1 MSALVVK
8 AAIAKAAARARS
20 FAAGAIATFASICFA
35 AFATVAVP
43 VVHAAAAL
51 AAPTAAVTGAVVDRD
66 SALTRIA
73 LDLSD
78 QVAFNVFT
86 LADPHRVVI
95 DLAGVSWRAG
105 AADGGAGG
113 PCAALR
119 HGEVRPGTWRIVLEC
134 RAGTAIRKA
143 LLQKPGNNSGYR
155 LLVELAPGPQKGVLG
170 YMSTEVRSPEP
181 PVRLQERPR
190 LAPPA
195 EPGAPRSLVGETR
208 MAALSPSLSPSV
220 LAAVQAFAEEPV
232 APPAASPG
240 PAAAMA
246 APPPAKTAMAAPQP
260 ARKTSPVAPPAMTPK
275 AAEVGATSVSM
286 PLPARRP
293 SSPRAPRVVV
303 LDPGHGGADPGAI
316 GVSGVYEKDITLAA
330 AREIKRAL
338 EQAGGYKVLLTR
350 NDDRFIRLRD
360 RVEFARRA
368 GAELFV
374 SVHADSV
381 SSREVRGASVYT
393 LSTTASDS
401 EAAALAEKENKADL
415 IAGLD
420 LSGESSEVTNILIDL
435 AQRETMNQS
444 AAFAGHVVEQLAD
457 ATGLLPNPHRFA
469 GFAVLKA
476 PDIPSVL
483 IELGFLSNRND
494 ERALLKSDSRTRV
507 AAAMAKAIDGYL
519 DETMSASAW

>member
-1 MSALVVK
+1 MT
-8 AAIAKAAARARS
+8 AK
-20 FAAGAIATFASICFA
+20 
-35 AFATVAVP
+35 P
-43 VVHAAAAL
+43 
-51 AAPTAAVTGAVVDRD
+51 
-66 SALTRIA
+66 
-73 LDLSD
+73 
-78 QVAFNVFT
+78 
-86 LADPHRVVI
+86 
-95 DLAGVSWRAG
+95 
-105 AADGGAGG
+105 
-113 PCAALR
+113 
-119 HGEVRPGTWRIVLEC
+119 
-134 RAGTAIRKA
+134 
-143 LLQKPGNNSGYR
+143 
-155 LLVELAPGPQKGVLG
+155 
-170 YMSTEVRSPEP
+170 
-181 PVRLQERPR
+181 
-190 LAPPA
+190 
-195 EPGAPRSLVGETR
+195 
-208 MAALSPSLSPSV
+208 
-220 LAAVQAFAEEPV
+220 
-232 APPAASPG
+232 
-240 PAAAMA
+240 
-246 APPPAKTAMAAPQP
+246 
-260 ARKTSPVAPPAMTPK
+260 
-275 AAEVGATSVSM
+275 AEVGATSVAM

-293 SSPRAPRVVV
+293 FSPRAQRVVV

-381 SSREVRGASVYT
+381 ASRDVRGASVYT
-393 LSTTASDS
+393 LSGTASDS

>member
-1 MSALVVK
+1 M
-8 AAIAKAAARARS
+8 
-20 FAAGAIATFASICFA
+20 
-35 AFATVAVP
+35 
-43 VVHAAAAL
+43 
-51 AAPTAAVTGAVVDRD
+51 
-66 SALTRIA
+66 
-73 LDLSD
+73 
-78 QVAFNVFT
+78 
-86 LADPHRVVI
+86 
-95 DLAGVSWRAG
+95 
-105 AADGGAGG
+105 
-113 PCAALR
+113 
-119 HGEVRPGTWRIVLEC
+119 
-134 RAGTAIRKA
+134 
-143 LLQKPGNNSGYR
+143 
-155 LLVELAPGPQKGVLG
+155 
-170 YMSTEVRSPEP
+170 
-181 PVRLQERPR
+181 
-190 LAPPA
+190 
-195 EPGAPRSLVGETR
+195 
-208 MAALSPSLSPSV
+208 
-220 LAAVQAFAEEPV
+220 
-232 APPAASPG
+232 
-240 PAAAMA
+240 
-246 APPPAKTAMAAPQP
+246 
-260 ARKTSPVAPPAMTPK
+260 
-275 AAEVGATSVSM
+275 
-286 PLPARRP
+286 
-293 SSPRAPRVVV
+293 
-303 LDPGHGGADPGAI
+303 
-316 GVSGVYEKDITLAA
+316 AA

>member
-1 MSALVVK
+1 MVK
-8 AAIAKAAARARS
+8 TAARWRRLTVAGVATL
-20 FAAGAIATFASICFA
+20 AALTFAI
-35 AFATVAVP
+35 VASSMVLTA
-43 VVHAAAAL
+43 VAL
-51 AAPTAAVTGAVVDRD
+51 AAPPAAVTRAVVDRD
-66 SALTRIA
+66 SSVTRIA

-78 QVAFNVFT
+78 QVTFNVFT
-86 LADPHRVVI
+86 LSDPYRIVI
-95 DLAGVSWRAG
+95 DLAGVNWQAGRASDSG
-105 AADGGAGG
+105 GG

-119 HGEVRPGTWRIVLEC
+119 HGEVSPGTWRIVLEC
-134 RAGTAIRKA
+134 RAATAIRKA
-143 LLQKPGNNSGYR
+143 LLQKPRTAGGYR
-155 LLVELAPGPQKGVLG
+155 LVVELAPGPQKGVLG
-170 YMSTEVRSPEP
+170 YMSTEGHGPEP
-181 PVRLQERPR
+181 AARLQERRRSAP
-190 LAPPA
+190 LAQ
-195 EPGAPRSLVGETR
+195 PGAPRSLIGETE

-220 LAAVQAFAEEPV
+220 LAAVQAFGDEP
-232 APPAASPG
+232 AARPTASPG
-240 PAAAMA
+240 PASPVGRHPSAARVAVA
-246 APPPAKTAMAAPQP
+246 APPPPGKTPAP
-260 ARKTSPVAPPAMTPK
+260 SPVTTKPSD
-275 AAEVGATSVSM
+275 VGATSIVM
-286 PLPARRP
+286 PVPARRP
-293 SSPRAPRVVV
+293 YSPRAPRVVV

-338 EQAGGYKVLLTR
+338 EQTGRYKVLLTR

-381 SSREVRGASVYT
+381 SSREIRGASVYT

-420 LSGESSEVTNILIDL
+420 LSGESSEVTNILINL

-444 AAFAGHVVEQLAD
+444 AAFAGHVVEQLGG

-483 IELGFLSNRND
+483 LELGFLSNRSD
-494 ERALLKSDSRTRV
+494 ERALLRSDNRTRV
-507 AAAMAKAIDGYL
+507 AEAVAKAVDGYL
-519 DETMSASAW
+519 NETMSASAW